1 MYFLVTQKSL
11 KHFIHGYSYVA
22 IGILVFIILC
32 VIYII
37 KSKSWLKASQKKM
50 EVDEIL
56 DSLKK

>member
-1 MYFLVTQKSL
+1 MYFLVAQKSL

-37 KSKSWLKASQKKM
+37 KSKSWLKVSQKKM